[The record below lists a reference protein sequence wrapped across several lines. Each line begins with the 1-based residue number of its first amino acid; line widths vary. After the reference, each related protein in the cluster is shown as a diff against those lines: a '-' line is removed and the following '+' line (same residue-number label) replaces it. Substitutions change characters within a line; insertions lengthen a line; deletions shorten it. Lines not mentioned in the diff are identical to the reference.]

1 VTCAIPGM
9 CSRSPACK
17 DKHCEGH
24 PINSRLHRAFA
35 VSDEEADYPPTTP
48 EEAESWVLALAV
60 SLAVFAF
67 ACFCAVAFLGA
78 PLSFPFN

>member
-1 VTCAIPGM
+1 MTC
-9 CSRSPACK
+9 CNHNCR
-17 DKHCEGH
+17 EGRDC
-24 PINSRLHRAFA
+24 PDRA
-35 VSDEEADYPPTTP
+35 VVTP

>member
-1 VTCAIPGM
+1 MNCCEYHGVSCNQGRTCPL
-9 CSRSPACK
+9 R
-17 DKHCEGH
+17 
-24 PINSRLHRAFA
+24 NR
-35 VSDEEADYPPTTP
+35 DEQADYPPTTP

-60 SLAVFAF
+60 SLAVFFF